1 MVPSTSSA
9 DQPVEKVVHG
19 FTWGRS
25 ILGASIVLALVGV
38 YWVLSETSALDALM
52 NREILEK
59 HIFSLGLW
67 GPAAVIAL
75 IAVAIVMSPVPSAP
89 IALAAG
95 AVYGHTWGTLY
106 ILAGAEIG
114 ALIAFLIARL
124 VGYDLLRKWFGE
136 RMYVGPLG
144 SQNVLMALVF
154 VSRLLPFLSF
164 DIISYV
170 AGLSAL
176 SFWRFALATL
186 AGILPASFLLAHFGG
201 ELASGDMA
209 RALISVIV
217 LGGVTLIPVAVGLY
231 RRKISRP

>member
-59 HIFSLGLW
+59 QIFSLGLW